1 MTAKVFIDGEAGT
14 TGLQISER
22 LDKRQDISLIRLDDS
37 ERKDP
42 AARKAALL
50 EADIAIL
57 CLPDAASIEAYE
69 MAQGTTTRLLDASTA
84 FRVNNDWAYGFAE
97 MTAGQTAKIANAQF
111 VSNPGC
117 YPTGAIGLL
126 RPLREAGLL
135 EGNTPICI
143 NAVSGYSGGG
153 KAMIAE
159 FESGALTGGF
169 VYATSQTHKHLPEM
183 AKYGQL
189 DSQPIFVP
197 SVGNFA
203 QGMVVQIPLHLE
215 GSRLGDLHS
224 ALAAHYADEIFVN
237 VLPLDAE
244 QGKIDAEALN
254 GTNRLDLRVCGNAD
268 KGQAVLLAVLDNL
281 GKGASGA
288 AVQNL
293 NLMMGVDPATGLTA

>member
-22 LDKRQDISLIRLDDS
+22 LDKRDDISLIRLDDS

-57 CLPDAASIEAYE
+57 CLPDAASVEAYD
-69 MAQGTTTRLLDASTA
+69 MAQGTSTRLLDASTA
-84 FRVNNDWAYGFAE
+84 FRVNDDWAYGFAE
-97 MTAGQTAKIANAQF
+97 MTAGQADRIANAQF

-126 RPLREAGLL
+126 RPLRTAGLL
-135 EGNTPICI
+135 AADAPISI
-143 NAVSGYSGGG
+143 NAVSGYTGGG

-169 VYATSQTHKHLPEM
+169 VYGTAQGHKHLPEM
-183 AKYGQL
+183 AKYSRL
-189 DSQPIFVP
+189 DNQPIFVP

-203 QGMVVQIPLHLE
+203 QGMIVQIPLHLA
-215 GSRLGDLHS
+215 GNSIADLQS
-224 ALAAHYADEIFVN
+224 ALAAHHDGSDFVK
-237 VLPLDAE
+237 VLPADAE
-244 QGKIDAEALN
+244 QGKIEAEAMN
-254 GTNRLDLRVCGNAD
+254 GTNRLELRVCGSDD
-268 KGQAVLLAVLDNL
+268 KGQAILVAVLDNL

-293 NLMMGVDPATGLTA
+293 NLMMGVDQTTGLI